1 MTWQTQFERMR
12 VALKAAPFGV
22 VLGLLPFLASFR
34 FGKAAF
40 WPGLLLSLVFS
51 VFITAV
57 ICATYFAAFFGLS
70 LIEKRFGPREPGWK
84 FYFTTA
90 GCGMVIGVALVVQL
104 EQWFFGARHDYRWL
118 FQGLLWGG
126 VLTGLFG
133 LYHLAMEARAEMHK
147 QRAALADARL
157 HVLETQLRP
166 HFLFNALNSLAEL
179 IEARRDDAA
188 EAVYTLADLYRT
200 ILASSKRRTAAL
212 DAELNVVRDY
222 LSLEKLRFGDRL
234 TFTVTAP
241 EHPERIFAPSLAL
254 LTLVENA
261 VKHGIAPAVGGG
273 VIEVAVAPLPDG
285 GFQARVSNSGEPLKN
300 TDRPGGTGLANTR
313 ERLDLLYGGSHGFNL
328 FQSDG
333 RTVAEFRFS
342 GARID

>member
-1 MTWQTQFERMR
+1 MR
-12 VALKAAPFGV
+12 VALNAAPFGV
-22 VLGLLPFLASFR
+22 LLGLLPFLATFR
-34 FGKAAF
+34 SGRAAF
-40 WPGLLLSLVFS
+40 WPGLLISLVFS

-70 LIEKRFGPREPGWK
+70 LIEKRFGPRAPGWK
-84 FYFTTA
+84 FYFATA
-90 GCGMVIGVALVVQL
+90 GCGMVIGVSLAVQL
-104 EQWFFGARHDYRWL
+104 EQWFFGARHDNRWL

-147 QRAALADARL
+147 HRAALADARL

-200 ILASSKRRTAAL
+200 ILASSKRRAAAL

-234 TFTVTAP
+234 TFTVVAP

-261 VKHGIAPAVGGG
+261 VKHGIAPAVAGGD
-273 VIEVAVAPLPDG
+273 IEIAVTPLAEG
-285 GFQARVSNSGEPLKN
+285 GFLARVSNTGAALKN
-300 TDRPGGTGLANTR
+300 TDRTSGTGLANTR
-313 ERLDLLYGGSHGFNL
+313 ERLDLLYGGTHGFKL
-328 FQSDG
+328 FQEAG
-333 RTVAEFRFS
+333 QTVAEFRFS
-342 GARID
+342 GARVD